1 MTGSPVG
8 GNRGAEGAEVARAI
22 FGGGC
27 FWCLEPVF
35 AELQGVRSAHC
46 GYAGGALSNPTYE
59 AVCSG
64 TTGHAEVVE
73 VQYDPSVVDFSTLLE
88 VFFALH
94 DPTSLNR
101 QGNDVGTQYR
111 SVVFC
116 LSDAQAQVVRQ
127 AIERLNVSG
136 LYAVPAVTEVAGP
149 AVFYPAEDY
158 HQQYFAQHGHEP
170 YCSFVVAPKIAKA
183 KKRFAALLKPA

>member
-1 MTGSPVG
+1 MTGSAALR
-8 GNRGAEGAEVARAI
+8 NCDATEDRQTAI
-22 FGGGC
+22 LGGGC

-35 AELQGVRSAHC
+35 AELKGVLSARC
-46 GYAGGALSNPTYE
+46 GYAGGRLPNPTYE
-59 AVCSG
+59 AVCQG

-73 VQYDPSVVDFSTLLE
+73 LQFDPSVIAFETLLE

-111 SVVFC
+111 SVAFC
-116 LSDAQAQVVRQ
+116 LNETQERVVRE
-127 AIERLNVSG
+127 ALARLNASG
-136 LYAVPAVTEVAGP
+136 MYPVPAVTEVAGP
-149 AVFYPAEDY
+149 VTFYPAEDY
-158 HQQYFAQHGHEP
+158 HQQYIAQHGHEP

-183 KKRFAALLKPA
+183 RKRFAALLKSG